1 MRPRITVTLTAATVC
16 LAGALTGCSSSS
28 SDNSGGGSTTTL
40 NIAEW
45 TNPGAI
51 QFTQW
56 LSAKFE
62 KAHPGVKIKL
72 QQAPTANGAWGTLW
86 NSLLQSKSVDLLALQ
101 APTQAGFAPGYTS
114 LKAQGA
120 AALIE
125 AGQLVDLKDQ
135 PFMKN
140 YDPTMQAAMAG
151 RNGHIYGVMAA
162 EYSAAGAMWYKK
174 DLLAKYHLDVPTTF
188 QQFLDECETLKKAG
202 VTPIFVSGKDGMQGG
217 VWQGVMNQM
226 LMQGKAP
233 ADSVKVGSDRAD
245 AFWKGTQSW
254 TDPVYR
260 EASARYEKVMKYIE
274 PNAAGV
280 AQLTAP
286 GVWASKSDDYPF
298 LLDGSWDGAVIQQA
312 NPKLNMG
319 FFTMPGTDD
328 AAANRLT
335 LKPDLTWVVPTSAKN
350 KTLAMQWLT
359 MFSEP
364 ENYKEWLKQTGS
376 VSTQPA
382 LQNTGLSWMDWQ
394 NAHMTDAFPQLS
406 SPWVP
411 AGAPL
416 DAGGPDFYK
425 LTPIGKD
432 SVDTILNR
440 SASAYRKSVAG

>member
-28 SDNSGGGSTTTL
+28 GGGGATTTL
-40 NIAEW
+40 NVAEW

-56 LSAKFE
+56 LDAKFE
-62 KAHPGVKIKL
+62 QAHPGVKVKL
-72 QQAPTANGAWGTLW
+72 QQAPTSNGAWGTLW
-86 NSLLQSKSVDLLALQ
+86 NSLLQSKSVDVLALQ
-101 APTQAGFAPGYTS
+101 APTQAGFAPSYTS

-120 AALIE
+120 AALIQ
-125 AGQLVDLKDQ
+125 AGQLVDLKNQ

-140 YDPTMQAAMAG
+140 YDRTAQAAAAG
-151 RNGHIYGVMAA
+151 HNGGIYGVMAA

-174 DLLAKYHLDVPTTF
+174 DLLAKYHMSVPTTF
-188 QQFLDECETLKKAG
+188 QEFLDDCATLKKAG
-202 VTPIFVSGKDGMQGG
+202 ITPIFVSGKDGMQGG
-217 VWQGVMNQM
+217 VWQGVENQV
-226 LMQGKAP
+226 LMQGKKP
-233 ADSVKVGSDRAD
+233 AEAARVGSDRAD

-254 TDPVYR
+254 NDPVYHQT
-260 EASARYEKVMKYIE
+260 SDRYEQVMKYIE

-286 GVWASKSDDYPF
+286 GVWAARTDDYPF

-312 NPKLNMG
+312 NPKLDTG

-335 LKPDLTWVVPTSAKN
+335 LKPDLTWVVPTSAKHR
-350 KTLAMQWLT
+350 TLAMQWLS

-364 ENYKEWLKQTGS
+364 ENYQRWLKQTGS

-382 LQNTGLSWMDWQ
+382 LTNSLPWMDWQ
-394 NAHMTDAFPQLS
+394 NSHMADAFAQLS
-406 SPWVP
+406 TPWVP
-411 AGAPL
+411 AGAAL
-416 DAGGPDFYK
+416 DAAGPDFYK
-425 LTPIGKD
+425 MTPIGKD

-440 SASAYRKSVAG
+440 SASVYRKSVKG

>member
-1 MRPRITVTLTAATVC
+1 MRPRTVLALTAVTACVS
-16 LAGALTGCSSSS
+16 AALTGCGSSSS
-28 SDNSGGGSTTTL
+28 GGGKSTTTL

-51 QFTQW
+51 QFTEW
-56 LSAKFE
+56 LDAKFE

-72 QQAPTANGAWGTLW
+72 QQAPTSNGTWGTLW

-101 APTQAGFAPGYTS
+101 APTQAGFTPSYTS
-114 LKAQGA
+114 LKPTGA
-120 AALIE
+120 AALIQ
-125 AGQLVDLKDQ
+125 AGQLTDLTNE

-140 YDPTMQAAMAG
+140 YDKTAQAAAAG
-151 RNGHIYGVMAA
+151 KDGHIYGLMAA

-174 DLLAKYHLDVPTTF
+174 DLLAKYGLSVPTTF
-188 QQFLDECETLKKAG
+188 QQFLDECETLKNKG

-217 VWQGVMNQM
+217 VWQGVENQM
-226 LMQGKAP
+226 LMQGKTP
-233 ADSVKVGSDRAD
+233 AESVKVGSDRAD

-254 TDPVYR
+254 TDPVYQ
-260 EASARYEKVMKYIE
+260 ETSARYEKVMKYIE

-286 GVWASKSDDYPF
+286 GVWAAKSDDYPF

-319 FFTMPGTDD
+319 FFTLPGTDT
-328 AAANRLT
+328 ASANRLT
-335 LKPDLTWVVPTSAKN
+335 LKPDLTWVVPKSAKN
-350 KTLAMQWLT
+350 ATLATQWLA

-364 ENYKEWLKQTGS
+364 ANYKEWLKKTGS

-382 LQNTGLSWMDWQ
+382 QQNTGLPWMDWQ
-394 NAHMTDAFPQLS
+394 NSHMTDAFAQLS
-406 SPWVP
+406 TPWVP

-416 DAGGPDFYK
+416 DAAGPDFYK

-432 SVDTILNR
+432 SVDTILKR
-440 SASAYRKSVAG
+440 SAGAYRKSVGG